1 MGTHCEVQDHKQKQ
15 ALSMFFG
22 KIKGS
27 TLKEEEKK
35 EKGSKQKE
43 RSQTV
48 DSTGGDQA
56 SLFYH

>member
-1 MGTHCEVQDHKQKQ
+1 
-15 ALSMFFG
+15 MFFG